1 MVTQVLCQE
10 DVGAEVARSKV
21 DSWGN
26 RSQGGYIAGCI
37 GGTDSRVDSSGRG
50 KVFLLVE
57 DTQTCWLE
65 QTDLPSKFAEF
76 MEPSMN
82 S

>member
-1 MVTQVLCQE
+1 MLE
-10 DVGAEVARSKV
+10 PKLHGAG
-21 DSWGN
+21 W
-26 RSQGGYIAGCI
+26 IA

-50 KVFLLVE
+50 KVFLFVE